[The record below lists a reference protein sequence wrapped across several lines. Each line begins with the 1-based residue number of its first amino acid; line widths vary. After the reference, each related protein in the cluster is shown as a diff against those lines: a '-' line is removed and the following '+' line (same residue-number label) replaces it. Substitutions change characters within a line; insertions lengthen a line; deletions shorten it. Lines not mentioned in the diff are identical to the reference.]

1 MQPGG
6 LFTLG
11 VMLIPGCARR
21 VPDALPTGVKDLPR
35 LAADATM
42 RFHLT
47 VSSVALMPDGELRVD
62 VGDDVSRKLS
72 VSVVRDTMATV
83 ARWIWTETETR
94 LPALDHGIAWFPAL
108 VA

>member
-1 MQPGG
+1 
-6 LFTLG
+6 
-11 VMLIPGCARR
+11 
-21 VPDALPTGVKDLPR
+21 
-35 LAADATM
+35 
-42 RFHLT
+42 

-72 VSVVRDTMATV
+72 DSVVRDTMATI